1 MKLYIILKN
10 SSINNID
17 IIIKKMKGGKE
28 ISQGYKGKT
37 FDLYNENDHIDFYT
51 MFKNAKPERIVLYGL
66 NTKIRTTNEYE
77 NILKNLENKNKYIVK
92 KFKRGNILLG
102 NAKHNF
108 RNEFNSIKK
117 LSGIYSDKLSYY
129 TSLKPLF
136 KYNNIDI
143 YGISYGYYYFI
154 FQEKCHN
161 TVENINFTQK
171 EFNKFIY
178 DIYESL
184 LILQKNNFLHNDI
197 KADNIIYCDNHYKL
211 IDWDLGYIKYTHF
224 KRFIKGSGGNFMFNH
239 PIKFYNLGVSLFLF
253 RFFFTFFK
261 NFNNHNKWLQNLEG
275 FKMMYEKSIESAEI
289 IIDKNKTRNLSKY
302 YDMYAFAKLIICLA
316 EKNNLKYPIDFVNK
330 LLEPFYISV

>member
-1 MKLYIILKN
+1 
-10 SSINNID
+10 
-17 IIIKKMKGGKE
+17 MKGGKE

-239 PIKFYNLGVSLFLF
+239 PIKFYNLGVSLFIF

-261 NFNNHNKWLQNLEG
+261 NFNNHNKWLRNLEG

-289 IIDKNKTRNLSKY
+289 IIEKNKTKKLSKY

-316 EKNNLKYPIDFVNK
+316 EKNNLKYPKEFVNK